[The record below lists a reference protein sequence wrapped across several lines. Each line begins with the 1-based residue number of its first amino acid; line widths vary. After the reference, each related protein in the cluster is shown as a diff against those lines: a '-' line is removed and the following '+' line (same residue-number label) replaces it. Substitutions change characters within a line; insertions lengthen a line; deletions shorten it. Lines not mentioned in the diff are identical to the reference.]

1 MVHELRTPLL
11 SLKASTAILLRP
23 DMPEHRRKDI
33 IVTMQG
39 ETDRLMRL
47 TTDFLDLAQME
58 SGRTRIQLS
67 QFDLRKLL
75 EESADVVLPQA
86 NEKGVAMVVNC
97 DDYMVNGDR
106 GKIKQVLLNLL
117 TNAIKYN
124 RPNGKVSLRAIPT
137 DNYQI
142 PMLQI
147 ELEDTGYGLSKD
159 NQKQMFQKFFRA
171 QSTADTTTGTG
182 LGLVITKAI
191 IEAHGG
197 QIWLDSEEG
206 VGTTFFFT
214 LPMMQ

>member
-1 MVHELRTPLL
+1 
-11 SLKASTAILLRP
+11 
-23 DMPEHRRKDI
+23 
-33 IVTMQG
+33 
-39 ETDRLMRL
+39 
-47 TTDFLDLAQME
+47 
-58 SGRTRIQLS
+58 
-67 QFDLRKLL
+67 FDLRKLL

-86 NEKGVAMVVNC
+86 NEKGVAIVVNC
-97 DDYMVNGDR
+97 DDYVVNGDR

-137 DNYQI
+137 DNYQV

-147 ELEDTGYGLSKD
+147 ELEDTGYGLSKE

-206 VGTTFFFT
+206 VGTTFYFT